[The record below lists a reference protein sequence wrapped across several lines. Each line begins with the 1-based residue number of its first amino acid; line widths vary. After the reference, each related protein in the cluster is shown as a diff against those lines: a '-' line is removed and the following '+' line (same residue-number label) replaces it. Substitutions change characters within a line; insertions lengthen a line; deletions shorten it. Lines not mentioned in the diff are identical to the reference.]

1 MSAPAEV
8 VPAGRCPLAFNGPS
22 PTGHVSQERYLN
34 HPTFGM
40 LYRVAPVADNR
51 DLYATLYA
59 QRIFFLVTLQA
70 RGASFEVIPLMDA
83 RHYAEQ
89 NLARSRR
96 QAPQDHGHWRQLF
109 DQTFI

>member
-1 MSAPAEV
+1 MGAS
-8 VPAGRCPLAFNGPS
+8 LA
-22 PTGHVSQERYLN
+22 GHVSSERYLH

-40 LYRVAPVADNR
+40 LYRVAPVAESR

-59 QRIFFLVTLQA
+59 QRIFFLVTLQV
-70 RGASFEVIPLMDA
+70 RGASFEVIPQMDA

-96 QAPQDHGHWRQLF
+96 DTPEAHARWRQLF

>member
-1 MSAPAEV
+1 LSA
-8 VPAGRCPLAFNGPS
+8 
-22 PTGHVSQERYLN
+22 ERYLN

-40 LYRVAPVADNR
+40 LYRVAPAGEGR

-59 QRIFFLVTLQA
+59 QRIFFVVTLQH

-83 RHYAEQ
+83 RHLAEQ
-89 NLARSRR
+89 NLARARR
-96 QAPQDHGHWRQLF
+96 EGPAVHAQWRQVF

>member
-1 MSAPAEV
+1 
-8 VPAGRCPLAFNGPS
+8 
-22 PTGHVSQERYLN
+22 
-34 HPTFGM
+34 M
-40 LYRVAPVADNR
+40 LYRVAPAGEAR

-59 QRIFFLVTLQA
+59 QRIFFLVTIQP
-70 RGASFEVIPLMDA
+70 RGATFEVIPLMDA

-96 QAPQDHGHWRQLF
+96 DGPETLKRWRDLF

>member
-1 MSAPAEV
+1 V
-8 VPAGRCPLAFNGPS
+8 LFNGAS
-22 PTGHVSQERYLN
+22 PTDDVSAERYLN

-40 LYRVAPVADNR
+40 LYRVAPTGENC

-59 QRIFFLVTLQA
+59 QRIFFLVTLQP
-70 RGASFEVIPLMDA
+70 RGANFEVIPLMDA

-96 QAPQDHGHWRQLF
+96 EGPEVHARWRQLF

>member
-1 MSAPAEV
+1 MTS
-8 VPAGRCPLAFNGPS
+8 
-22 PTGHVSQERYLN
+22 ERYLN

-40 LYRVAPVADNR
+40 LYRVAPVADGR

-59 QRIFFLVTLQA
+59 QRIFFLVTLQP
-70 RGASFEVIPLMDA
+70 RGATFEVVPLMDA
-83 RHYAEQ
+83 RHFAEQ

-96 QAPQDHGHWRQLF
+96 EGSAVHSHWRQLF

>member
-1 MSAPAEV
+1 MTS
-8 VPAGRCPLAFNGPS
+8 
-22 PTGHVSQERYLN
+22 ERYLN

-40 LYRVAPVADNR
+40 LYRVAPLADGR

-59 QRIFFLVTLQA
+59 QRIFFLVTLQL
-70 RGASFEVIPLMDA
+70 RGATFEVVPLMDA
-83 RHYAEQ
+83 RHFAEQ

-96 QAPQDHGHWRQLF
+96 EGSAVHSQWRQLF

>member
-1 MSAPAEV
+1 MTS
-8 VPAGRCPLAFNGPS
+8 
-22 PTGHVSQERYLN
+22 ERYLN

-40 LYRVAPVADNR
+40 LYRVAPVADGR

-59 QRIFFLVTLQA
+59 QRIFFLVALQP
-70 RGASFEVIPLMDA
+70 RGASFEVVPLMDA

-96 QAPQDHGHWRQLF
+96 DRSSAHPYWRQLF